1 MVLSPAAAALF
12 YKLMV
17 GLQSYVCRE
26 LDLYPQVHSPEEY
39 RQLDQPSKLVV
50 RNELYNQPDLMAA
63 FVQANPF
70 TWSPADL
77 AIVAQWQNFVAG
89 DFYIERYLPT
99 SSIWIAA
106 APPAHVYAV
115 YGIAQ
120 PIEAIVERI
129 YLPQRVNSV
138 LLPFQDKI
146 IYDGFLTT
154 YPTRLGGPLNATLR
168 DEYITAKQQG
178 RILESLAPASPSY
191 LSSC

>member
-17 GLQSYVCRE
+17 GLQSYVCQE
-26 LDLYPQVHSPEEY
+26 LGLYPQVHAPADY

-50 RNELYNQPDLMAA
+50 RNELYNQPELIAA

-70 TWSPADL
+70 TCSAVEL

-99 SSIWIAA
+99 YSIWIAA

-120 PIEAIVERI
+120 PLEAIVERV

-146 IYDGFLTT
+146 IYDGFLST

-168 DEYITAKQQG
+168 DEYIAAKEQG
-178 RILESLAPASPSY
+178 RLLESLAPASPN
-191 LSSC
+191 